1 MTNVDLAVVM
11 LYPDW
16 WKDRSVLGLQEEVK
30 LSSIGST
37 ELRRNGHP
45 VLYRNLFM
53 RSQKKQ

>member
-37 ELRRNGHP
+37 DRI
-45 VLYRNLFM
+45 
-53 RSQKKQ
+53 KKKWAPSFV